1 MFCPAFPTCHCY
13 FLNQWE
19 ASKCLDSESA
29 EGCWCCCTAFWRGS
43 SRRWAVG
50 KMHRRRSGEGQKLLR
65 QQKIKLWQRINF
77 LPLAHAPKRFLPR
90 KRGSCAFA
98 AVPAAVTPVAGAWA
112 ASPETF
118 PLLLRN
124 RKDEGWGKSLRCPKS
139 EGGGG
144 GGRLD
149 VFSAAAHGV
158 EQRQAAGFLGLK

>member
-1 MFCPAFPTCHCY
+1 
-13 FLNQWE
+13 
-19 ASKCLDSESA
+19 
-29 EGCWCCCTAFWRGS
+29 
-43 SRRWAVG
+43 
-50 KMHRRRSGEGQKLLR
+50 MHRRRSGEGQKLLR

-139 EGGGG
+139 EGGE

-158 EQRQAAGFLGLK
+158 EQRQAAGFLGLKNCACERRGCEPRRHL